1 MYGNYQRSG
10 TVKNI
15 EIDEY
20 RNRIQGDDHD
30 VILVK
35 NHKTKDRYG
44 SAKVVCNKQTIAVID
59 K

>member
-15 EIDEY
+15 EIEEY
-20 RNRIQGDDHD
+20 RKRMTDEEHD

-44 SAKVVCNKQTIAVID
+44 SAKVVVDKKTIEVIE

>member
-15 EIDEY
+15 EIEEY
-20 RNRIQGDDHD
+20 RKRMTDEERD

-35 NHKTKDRYG
+35 NHKTKERYG
-44 SAKVVCNKQTIAVID
+44 SAKVVVELR
-59 K
+59 